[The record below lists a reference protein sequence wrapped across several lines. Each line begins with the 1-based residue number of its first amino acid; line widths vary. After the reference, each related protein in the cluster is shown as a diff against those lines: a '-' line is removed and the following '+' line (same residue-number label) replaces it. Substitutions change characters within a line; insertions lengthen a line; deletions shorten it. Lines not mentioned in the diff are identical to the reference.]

1 MPKISLLLFGEVNH
15 GRRTGIRKAWKRK
28 KKKKGG
34 EDIEREERSEEN
46 VKMRSNKEYVRRKRK
61 VTEAE
66 TDQRSLCRIS
76 IK

>member
-1 MPKISLLLFGEVNH
+1 MPKISLLLFPEVNH
-15 GRRTGIRKAWKRK
+15 GRRTGIRKAWRRK
-28 KKKKGG
+28 KKKKRG
-34 EDIEREERSEEN
+34 EDIEREERSEE
-46 VKMRSNKEYVRRKRK
+46 KMRRNKEYVRRKRK